1 LSTVKINELKTEIS
15 ILSAERDKLKLNL
28 EDKNRQKEDLLE
40 KIDE

>member
-40 KIDE
+40 KIDD